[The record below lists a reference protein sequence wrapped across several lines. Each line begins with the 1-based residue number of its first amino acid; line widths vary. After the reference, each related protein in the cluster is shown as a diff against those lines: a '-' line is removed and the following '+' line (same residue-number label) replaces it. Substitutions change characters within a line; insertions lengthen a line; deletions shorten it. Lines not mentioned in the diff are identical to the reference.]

1 MDLIG
6 INQDRPLEII
16 VAEMM
21 RFSLPYSDISE
32 SDNSL
37 VVLYFNWY
45 VEANKLT
52 QKSDR
57 INTFHHRTVRFC

>member
-37 VVLYFNWY
+37 VVLYFN
-45 VEANKLT
+45 
-52 QKSDR
+52 
-57 INTFHHRTVRFC
+57 